1 MSEASQQL
9 AEASAGRMY
18 ADDLASRGLGMEI
31 ESVAPGRA
39 VLRMPVRA
47 DMVNGHDICHG
58 GFIFT
63 LADSAFAFACNT
75 YGLVTVAKGASIEF
89 VRPAQR
95 GDTLR
100 AEAKEISRGARTGI
114 YDVEV
119 RRQDGKLI
127 ACFRGSSFSSD
138 RPIIPGEEEA
148 TEA

>member
-1 MSEASQQL
+1 MNDTSQQL
-9 AEASAGRMY
+9 AEASAGQMY

-31 ESVAPGRA
+31 ESVGPGRA
-39 VLRMPVRA
+39 VLRMQVRP

-75 YGLVTVAKGASIEF
+75 YGFVTVAKGAAIEF

-95 GDTLR
+95 GDSLR

-138 RPIIPGEEEA
+138 RPIIPPTEEVDKS
-148 TEA
+148 